1 MKNIQSNSG
10 KARRLVAILAAAAML
25 AAPLT
30 ASAGPRHAP
39 PPTPYRHGAPSR
51 MEYRHPA
58 PPPHFHGEYRHRMPP
73 PPPPHHRDHHHHDSS
88 DAATGVAV
96 AVGAIAAVGLIAAI
110 CAD

>member
-10 KARRLVAILAAAAML
+10 KARRLVAILAATAML

-39 PPTPYRHGAPSR
+39 SPPPYRHGAPSR

-58 PPPHFHGEYRHRMPP
+58 PPPHFHGGDRHPM
-73 PPPPHHRDHHHHDSS
+73 PPHHRDHHHHDSS